1 MKLQALRRGVAMV
14 LTVLLLYALIY
25 VPGDIAV
32 NAITVDTVQEKL
44 GENWYV
50 NWNGGSLSDTEYLN
64 VVAGGADGSY
74 SLRIG
79 HAAEKTNI
87 CLRYKLYKTDIGLA
101 PTEEMGIG
109 MKFAAKVEGS
119 LAGDSWI
126 GIINPV
132 QNPGGNNR
140 ANLTEAEL
148 ASIGTDWTVI
158 DKDDEYY
165 GVWCGPE
172 YDRAELEFN
181 ITLEAGNYFYLDD
194 LQGYGFWGNT
204 GDMAYVNVVK
214 NGSFEENSSE
224 PELPEEDWNDVQ
236 KKLGK
241 NWYVHWNGGKAADAD
256 YLTIVQGGSHGDY
269 CLRIGHATESTN
281 ICLRYNLYK
290 SDMGLASSEALAV
303 GMKFAAKL
311 EGAFRGD
318 TWIGVINPV
327 DPAAGGNRGNLSEED
342 IAAIGSDWTVFD
354 KTQSDY
360 GVWCGGEYDHAKL
373 EFNIVLDAGNYFY
386 LDDLQGYG
394 YYGNIGDMA
403 YVNVVENSSFEQYV
417 PEPEITEPEA
427 TEPENTEPEETE
439 PEYSE
444 PAAATFVNG
453 AKHPADWYISWNEQ
467 EQYRSDFLT
476 AQSHSGNY
484 ALALTALEADMG
496 HTIATRVEGLEEG
509 VEYIFEGYFRKQ
521 GDFSYISLMNGSTF
535 LQLKDWQMDQWTLC
549 TGSFTA
555 GSGDTFSIFTVCPQ
569 GGRLLADDLK
579 IYRSDDASKRNLLSN
594 GDFEKT
600 SGSAGEM
607 LKLDKAFTA
616 MPLTVE
622 AQLRLPVGAQ
632 KCGVILG
639 NLSQKGK
646 AGYNVGINA
655 QGQPYV
661 RVVLTDGTAAE
672 GVFDSVDVRTGE
684 VVTLAV
690 SIANGALTC
699 RVNGEVKQT
708 LAISIAADAF
718 LYSEAFAIGGD
729 NTDGNENYFAGDL
742 ITLSVSGSEG
752 VLAAWELENA
762 SDPERV
768 EDKTGHGYTALYY
781 GEYFDA
787 LQSAITEK
795 YPYAFAVVGDT
806 QYTNRG
812 DTQNIIAGADY
823 MGGIYQWIVDNK
835 DTYNIQ
841 AVLGM
846 GDIVDTS
853 PSTLDENAMAQS
865 LKEWAHAVESIGK
878 LNTAGIPYTLVKGNH
893 DSISEYPEND
903 TAVFENSMKG
913 LGYDTRVS
921 GWYEEGGTL
930 ANAYITLTVGETK
943 WLILTLDYNHSES
956 EIAWAESVIQ
966 AYADHKVIVTTHAYL
981 NAKGQWLDSSDRCD
995 LVGED
1000 LWEMLIS
1007 RYENIEL
1014 VLCGHIHSNDVVVRQ
1029 FKGAGNNIVTEML
1042 IDSQSI
1048 DRDAYLAAGK
1058 APYAMATLLL
1068 FSQDG
1073 DEVMVANYATGKNKF
1088 YHADA
1093 IKTLN
1098 LSDGQDVPAPSVTPP
1113 LTVPLENTE
1122 IPGWITRWSGNESMN
1137 YRYLTTYAHS
1147 GKYALALTGKEDAM
1161 AYTYGQLLRKLEVGQ
1176 SYTFEGYVLYSGK
1189 FGMLDLML
1197 SGNTNKLSLK
1207 NFPEEQWNKVTMSFV
1222 AGEATVPM
1230 ELFADGRAKAIVLLD
1245 DVTVYKSSDENKT
1258 NLVENP
1264 GFEVIETAQ
1273 TEAPGKSFDY
1283 PTDWELWAEND
1294 DRSQLFV
1301 TNVAREGN
1309 HGFAFVNTAKHASSL
1324 TQVVNGLADGVYVL
1338 SAYVRSS
1345 GGQEDAALLAKG
1357 YDRENPEGQSGAKIT
1372 KCGIWTR
1379 VELEFEVTSGQVQV
1393 SLWNAGKQGNW
1404 IIVDQVSLTAKNDT
1418 TYTNLLKNGGF
1429 ETAENE
1435 LPPQKPIQVELI
1447 DTDIPGWVEAWNQNP
1462 GTNYRYL
1469 TTYANSGDYALA
1481 LTSKQGKISYT
1492 FAQRLELQTGV
1503 SYTLE
1508 GYVYKSGELDSADIL
1523 IGPNGADGKISLAE
1537 ERMNGYQKV
1546 KLTFRPSTD
1555 YLELGV
1561 YASGP
1566 QNSLLMLDDLILYR
1580 NNDTQKTNLLTNGN
1594 FETLEQLQT
1603 QPPVRAEELPQ
1614 GWEIWADDEDLSL
1627 VYVAEGG
1634 RDGGY
1639 AMGFNNTKQQAA
1651 SLTQTVTGL
1660 EDGVYVLTA
1669 WVKSSGGQND
1679 AAMLLKGY
1687 DGGNPNGQS
1696 GVKIPA
1702 TGVWVQLRLEA
1713 EVNSGQVLVSFWN
1726 DANEGNWL
1734 MVDGVSL
1741 YRKGDAAKANLLV
1754 NGEFEDVVPAS
1765 GGSLPPAGELT
1776 GTEPPADDSNQKEEQ
1791 GKQVP
1796 TEQGSSVW
1804 PWLTLGMILFVVVI
1818 GAVIMIV
1825 FKKRKRE

>member
-1 MKLQALRRGVAMV
+1 MKLQSLRRGMAVVLAVA
-14 LTVLLLYALIY
+14 LLCTLIY
-25 VPGDIAV
+25 VPGDITV
-32 NAITVDTVQEKL
+32 NAVTADTVEKLL

-50 NWNGGSLSDTEYLN
+50 NWNGGNLPDTEYLSI
-64 VVAGGADGSY
+64 VAGGADGSY

-79 HAAEKTNI
+79 HATENTNI

-101 PTEEMGIG
+101 ATEEMGIG

-140 ANLTEAEL
+140 ANLTEDEI

-181 ITLEAGNYFYLDD
+181 ITLNAGNYFYLDD

-204 GDMAYVNVVK
+204 GDMAYVNAVK

-224 PELPEEDWNDVQ
+224 PENPEEDLNDVQ

-241 NWYVHWNGGKAADAD
+241 NWYVHWNGGNAADAD
-256 YLTIVQGGSHGDY
+256 YLSIVQGGSHGDY
-269 CLRIGHATESTN
+269 CLRIGHATEPTN

-303 GMKFAAKL
+303 GMKFTAKV
-311 EGAFRGD
+311 EGAFSAD

-327 DPAAGGNRGNLSEED
+327 DPAVGGNRGNLSEED
-342 IAAIGSDWTVFD
+342 IASIGSDWTVFD
-354 KTQSDY
+354 KTHSDY

-417 PEPEITEPEA
+417 PEPE
-427 TEPENTEPEETE
+427 
-439 PEYSE
+439 YSE
-444 PAAATFVNG
+444 PTVSSFVSA
-453 AKHPADWYISWNEQ
+453 AKHPADWYVSWNEQ

-476 AQSHSGNY
+476 AQSHSGDY
-484 ALALTALEADMG
+484 ALALTALEANMG

-509 VEYIFEGYFRKQ
+509 AEYIFEGYFKKL
-521 GDFSYISLMNGSTF
+521 GDFSYISLMYGSTF
-535 LQLKDWQMDQWTLC
+535 LQLKDWQMDKWTLC

-555 GSGDTFSIFTVCPQ
+555 GSGNTFSIFTVCPQ
-569 GGRLLADDLK
+569 GGQLLADDLK
-579 IYRSDDASKRNLLSN
+579 IYRSDDVSKTNLLTN
-594 GDFEKT
+594 GDFET
-600 SGSAGEM
+600 SAGSAGAM
-607 LKLDKAFTA
+607 LKIDKAFTA
-616 MPLTVE
+616 MPITVE

-632 KCGVILG
+632 QCGVLLG
-639 NLSQKGK
+639 NCSQEGK
-646 AGYNVGINA
+646 AGYNVGINS

-661 RVVLTDGTAAE
+661 SAVLTDGTAVE
-672 GVFDSVDVRTGE
+672 GVFDGVDVRTGE

-690 SIANGALTC
+690 SNTNGVLTC
-699 RVNGEVKQT
+699 SVNGEVKQT
-708 LAISIAADAF
+708 LAIYIAADVAM
-718 LYSEAFAIGGD
+718 YSDAFAIGGD
-729 NTDGNENYFAGDL
+729 NTAENENYFAGDL
-742 ITLSVSGSEG
+742 ITLSVSDSEG

-768 EDKTGHGYTALYY
+768 ADKTGHGYTALYY
-781 GEYFDA
+781 GEYFDE
-787 LQSAITEK
+787 LQSSITEK

-823 MGGIYQWIVDNK
+823 MGGIYQWIIDNK

-878 LNTAGIPYTLVKGNH
+878 LNDAGIPYTLVKGNH

-903 TAVFENSMKG
+903 TAVFENSMKE
-913 LGYDTRVS
+913 LGYDTQVD
-921 GWYEEGGTL
+921 GWYEEGGTF

-956 EIAWAESVIQ
+956 EIAWADSVIKTH
-966 AYADHKVIVTTHAYL
+966 ADHKVIVTTHAYL
-981 NAKGQWLDSSDRCD
+981 NANGQWLDSSDRCD
-995 LVGED
+995 LVGAD

-1007 RYENIEL
+1007 QHENIEL
-1014 VLCGHIHSNDVVVRQ
+1014 VLCGHIHSSDVVVRQ

-1058 APYAMATLLL
+1058 APYAMATLLM

-1073 DEVMVANYATGKNKF
+1073 NEVMVANYATGKDKF

-1098 LSDGQDVPAPSVTPP
+1098 LSDGQDIPAPSVTPP
-1113 LTVPLENTE
+1113 LTVPLEDTE
-1122 IPGWITRWSGNESMN
+1122 IPGWITRWSGNESVN
-1137 YRYLTTYAHS
+1137 YRYLTTNAYS
-1147 GKYALALTGKEDAM
+1147 GKYALALTGTDDTM

-1176 SYTFEGYVLYSGK
+1176 EYTFEGYVLYSGK
-1189 FGMLDLML
+1189 FAMLDLMFA
-1197 SGNTNKLSLK
+1197 GNANKLSLK
-1207 NFPEEQWNKVTMSFV
+1207 TFPEEQWNKVTMTFV
-1222 AGEATVPM
+1222 AGESTVPM

-1245 DVTVYKSSDENKT
+1245 DVTVYKTSDENKT
-1258 NLVENP
+1258 NLVENS
-1264 GFEVIETAQ
+1264 GFDVIEEPQ
-1273 TEAPGKSFDY
+1273 IQAPEKTYDY
-1283 PTDWELWAEND
+1283 PTDWEVWAEND
-1294 DRSQLFV
+1294 DKSQLFV
-1301 TNVAREGN
+1301 TNAAREGDN
-1309 HGFAFVNTAKHASSL
+1309 GFAFVNTAKHASSL
-1324 TQVVNGLADGVYVL
+1324 IQVVTGLADGVYVL
-1338 SAYVRSS
+1338 SAFVRSS

-1372 KCGIWTR
+1372 QSGIWTR
-1379 VELEFEVTSGQVQV
+1379 IELEFEVNSGQVQV
-1393 SLWNAGKQGNW
+1393 SLWNAGNQGNW
-1404 IIVDQVSLTAKNDT
+1404 IIVDQVELIAKNDT
-1418 TYTNLLKNGGF
+1418 TYTNLLKNSGF

-1435 LPPQKPIQVELI
+1435 LPPQTPIQVELI

-1469 TTYANSGDYALA
+1469 TTHANSGKYALA
-1481 LTSKQGKISYT
+1481 LISKQGKISYT

-1508 GYVYKSGELDSADIL
+1508 GHVYKSGELDSADIL
-1523 IGPNGADGKISLAE
+1523 IGPNGTDGKISLAE

-1546 KLTFRPSTD
+1546 KLTFRPSSD

-1566 QNSLLMLDDLILYR
+1566 QNSLFMLDDLILYR
-1580 NNDTQKTNLLTNGN
+1580 SDDSQKTNLLTNGN

-1603 QPPVRAEELPQ
+1603 QPPDRAEELPES
-1614 GWEIWADDEDLSL
+1614 WEIWADDEDLSL
-1627 VYVAEGG
+1627 IYVAEGG
-1634 RDGGY
+1634 RNGGY
-1639 AMGFNNTKQQAA
+1639 AMGFDNTKQQAA
-1651 SLTQTVTGL
+1651 SLAQTVTGL
-1660 EDGVYVLTA
+1660 EDGIYVLTA

-1687 DGGNPNGQS
+1687 DRENPNGQS

-1741 YRKGDAAKANLLV
+1741 YHKDDAAKTNLLV
-1754 NGEFEDVVPAS
+1754 NGEFENVVKAS
-1765 GGSLPPAGELT
+1765 GGNLPPAGELT
-1776 GTEPPADDSNQKEEQ
+1776 GTEPPADDLTQEEPAPA
-1791 GKQVP
+1791 GL
-1796 TEQGSSVW
+1796 GSIVW
-1804 PWLTLGMILFVVVI
+1804 LCSALGIILFLAVVTAAAI
-1818 GAVIMIV
+1818 IIV